1 MALRYSGPGR
11 LLRRLGRTPLFT
23 AVSILTLGV
32 GIGANAAIFSVVYG
46 VLLKP
51 LPFVEPERLVGMWH
65 RAPGMGLDLLNQSP
79 STYFTYRENR
89 RVFANIGLYTTF
101 QVTLTGRGE
110 PERVPTLGVT
120 ESVLPLVG
128 TVPWRGRLFTKA
140 DDQPGAPERV
150 ILTYGYWQRKFGG
163 SDGIIGRTIQIDGTP
178 REIVGVLPASF
189 KFLRESPS
197 LIVPLQLD
205 RSKTFV
211 GSFNYRGVG
220 RLKPGTTIAQADA
233 DVARMIPLI
242 LERFPLP
249 PGFTRQMFNEI
260 RMAPYNRPLSQDV
273 IGDVGSMLWILLGTV
288 GVVLVIACANV
299 ANLFLVRT
307 ESRQQELAV
316 RSALGAD
323 RRRIAGELL
332 TESLVL
338 GAAGGLVGLAIAK
351 AAIGLLIWLAPS
363 GLPRLDEIG
372 IDPIVLAFT
381 AIVSVLAAL
390 LFGALPIVKFG
401 TPGIAALREGGRSS
415 SEGPARHRA
424 RNTLI
429 VAEVALALVLLVAS
443 GLMVRTFVALR
454 QVHPGFDR
462 PEEVQTF
469 RISVPD
475 TLITDDEQVV
485 RLHQQIAE
493 RLAHLPGV
501 RSVGMSSAVTMDGT
515 DSNDPI
521 FVEDRSQSAGQ
532 MPPLRRFKYI
542 GPGYVETMGNRVVA
556 GRTLTWADNFQYAPV
571 VLISE
576 NLAREL
582 WQTPAAAIGKRIRQ
596 NPKNPWREIV
606 GVVGDEHEDG
616 VNAPAPTIVYWPL
629 LIKEFWES
637 PTFAQRSLG
646 FVMRSGRQQ
655 SPDFLRELQ
664 QAVWSVNANLPL
676 ANIRTLE
683 QLRADSMAQ
692 TSFALTMLA
701 IAAAVALL
709 LGIVGIYGI
718 IAYIAAQRTREI
730 GIRMALGA
738 QARDVSGLF
747 LRQGLR
753 LTATGIAIGVAT
765 SLALTRLM
773 STLLFGVRATDP
785 ATYAAVSALLAAI
798 ALLATYLPA
807 RRASRIDPMVALRS
821 DG

>member
-51 LPFVEPERLVGMWH
+51 LPFVEPERLIGMWH

-79 STYFTYRENR
+79 STYFTYRENG
-89 RVFANIGLYTTF
+89 RVFASIGLYTTF

-110 PERVPTLGVT
+110 PERIPTLGVT

-163 SDGIIGRTIQIDGTP
+163 SESTIGKTIQIDGTP

-260 RMAPYNRPLSQDV
+260 RMVPYNRPLSQDV

-288 GVVLVIACANV
+288 GVVLLIACANV

-338 GAAGGLVGLAIAK
+338 GAAGGVLGLVIAK
-351 AAIGLLIWLAPS
+351 AAIGLLIGLAPS

-372 IDPIVLAFT
+372 IDPIVMAFT

-429 VAEVALALVLLVAS
+429 VAEVALALVLLIAS

-454 QVHPGFDR
+454 QVHPGFER

-469 RISVPD
+469 RISVPG
-475 TLITDDEQVV
+475 TLVTNDEQVV

-501 RSVGMSSAVTMDGT
+501 RSVGMSSAITMDGT

-521 FVEDRSQSAGQ
+521 FVEDRPRSDGQ
-532 MPPLRRFKYI
+532 MPPLRRFKWI

-582 WQTPAAAIGKRIRQ
+582 WQTPTAAAMASI
-596 NPKNPWREIV
+596 
-606 GVVGDEHEDG
+606 
-616 VNAPAPTIVYWPL
+616 
-629 LIKEFWES
+629 
-637 PTFAQRSLG
+637 
-646 FVMRSGRQQ
+646 
-655 SPDFLRELQ
+655 
-664 QAVWSVNANLPL
+664 VNANEVC
-676 ANIRTLE
+676 AIESARSCSSV
-683 QLRADSMAQ
+683 RM
-692 TSFALTMLA
+692 FA
-701 IAAAVALL
+701 
-709 LGIVGIYGI
+709 
-718 IAYIAAQRTREI
+718 
-730 GIRMALGA
+730 
-738 QARDVSGLF
+738 SG
-747 LRQGLR
+747 R
-753 LTATGIAIGVAT
+753 
-765 SLALTRLM
+765 LALTDQTACCSSRRKSGDCCRLER
-773 STLLFGVRATDP
+773 TTKP
-785 ATYAAVSALLAAI
+785 
-798 ALLATYLPA
+798 
-807 RRASRIDPMVALRS
+807 S
-821 DG
+821 DR